1 MDNEN
6 KNKNSMREER
16 EEVQSIKIKIY
27 NYFYFIL
34 KDKKEINRASSCIFI
49 MLEMIQL
56 LSFAF
61 ADPNKNVWKIS
72 EDKMDL
78 ISSIIGA
85 PRIAPLMRWVTY
97 DIYVVIFFVVLA
109 LMFLLCLL
117 MTMQVLFANPT
128 SKIYRLGVS
137 FVRHFI
143 NPLTILLT
151 IPAMELVLMPLKCKD
166 GKVDTVKDGAECW
179 KTMHY
184 LYAVLGIVVNI
195 LWVPILFIMITFY
208 FSPFQIR
215 NSTTKISG
223 ERDAF
228 LFLIKLIFIIQHLV
242 IKDQYVSVVITLLLA
257 AYNFVSQYSEPTY
270 NNFILQIFVHVRNS
284 AIFWTYFIL
293 FVAKLLYNTKVD
305 GSIYLLIFGY
315 PVIMY
320 FSFIYYKKI
329 EGDFK
334 YTSANFNN
342 IKDYM
347 EKTRFMVKLVE
358 AYIDNGKGLRYGS
371 ELVNQKND
379 ILLKD

>member
-166 GKVDTVKDGAECW
+166 GKVDTVQDGAECW

-320 FSFIYYKKI
+320 FSFISV
-329 EGDFK
+329 
-334 YTSANFNN
+334 TS
-342 IKDYM
+342 
-347 EKTRFMVKLVE
+347 
-358 AYIDNGKGLRYGS
+358 GKER
-371 ELVNQKND
+371 
-379 ILLKD
+379 